1 MLIFLG
7 ALVFTA
13 SNLYNPKVV
22 NADEI
27 PTLKLQVTTVEVS
40 LDEQVIIVT
49 CDPGGN
55 GCLPS
60 GG

>member
-1 MLIFLG
+1 MFYSATNMGQIE
-7 ALVFTA
+7 
-13 SNLYNPKVV
+13 KV
-22 NADEI
+22 NAIE
-27 PTLKLQVTTVEVS
+27 TLKKQVTNTDDSDPWNPGV
-40 LDEQVIIVT
+40 IVT